1 MWGKEQQGSRC
12 HSHVDGVGFQASDDE
27 RDGGELLVWH
37 LRGHGARRLCSGED
51 VIHEAQHRFCPGKG
65 VEKA

>member
-1 MWGKEQQGSRC
+1 MWGKEQRGSRS
-12 HSHVDGVGFQASDDE
+12 HSHVDGVGFQASDDQ

-37 LRGHGARRLCSGED
+37 LRGHGTRRLRSRDD
-51 VIHEAQHRFCPGKG
+51 VIHKAQHRFCPREA